1 MLVELSIENLGV
13 IESARIVFG
22 GGFTAL
28 TGETGAGKTMLVEA
42 ISLVVGKRADA
53 SVVRDGATEARVEA
67 RFLSSGDGTETE
79 TILCRVV
86 GAEGRSRAY
95 VDGRMATVG
104 ALSELGAVLVD
115 IHGQHAHQRL
125 LSSAHQR
132 DALDRYAG
140 VDLQPV
146 LTARERIKEIDVL
159 LSALGGDDRSRSR
172 EIDLLRFQVEE
183 IEEARISSTDED
195 EELSVEEELLASANN
210 LREALGETL
219 VLLSEDSSAAD
230 LIGDAIRKLGASSA
244 LANARDELLAVQ
256 VGLSGAI
263 SSVREMLD
271 RVEENPMRLAE
282 VRARRQLLR
291 DLCRKYG
298 DTLNEVVLFGQE
310 TASRLAELEGY
321 GDRVAG
327 LSAEREEALAELREA
342 ERAVGALRRARA
354 GDLAE
359 AVGARLPALDLP
371 HAELTVSV
379 GDAASDS
386 AGDSVVFLFAANPG
400 MAPQPLNK
408 VASGGELARIML
420 ALRLVLSEDP
430 GTMVFDEVDAGIG
443 GAAAVA
449 VAVALRELGASHQ
462 VLAVTHLPQVA
473 AAAHHQIGV
482 SKSVRDG
489 RTFGNARSLPGEAR
503 EAELARML
511 SGGLADATALAHA
524 RDLLTGF
531 ASQDAH

>member
-13 IESARIVFG
+13 IESARIVFSP
-22 GGFTAL
+22 GFTAL

-42 ISLVVGKRADA
+42 INLVVGKRADA
-53 SVVRDGATEARVEA
+53 AVVRDGAAEARVEA
-67 RFLSSGDGTETE
+67 RFVNSVGEEESE

-95 VDGRMATVG
+95 IDGRMATVG
-104 ALSELGAVLVD
+104 ALAEIGSALVD

-132 DALDRYAG
+132 AALDRFAG
-140 VDLQPV
+140 VDIGPV
-146 LTARERIKEIDVL
+146 LAARERIREIDVL
-159 LSALGGDDRSRSR
+159 LSALGGDERSRSR
-172 EIDLLRFQVEE
+172 EMDLLRFQVQE
-183 IEEARISSTDED
+183 IEEANISSPEED
-195 EELSVEEELLASANN
+195 AELAVEEELLAGATN
-210 LREALGETL
+210 LREALQEAL
-219 VLLSEDSSAAD
+219 VLLAEDSSASE
-230 LIGDAIRKLGASSA
+230 LIGTALRRIGASGP
-244 LANARDELLAVQ
+244 LAGVADELMGVQ
-256 VGLSGAI
+256 AALSEAI
-263 SSVREMLD
+263 SSVRTMVD
-271 RVEENPMRLAE
+271 RVEENPARLADL
-282 VRARRQLLR
+282 RTRRQLLR

-298 DTLNEVVLFGQE
+298 DTLAEVVSFGDDA
-310 TASRLAELEGY
+310 ASRLAELEGHAE
-321 GDRVAG
+321 RVAG
-327 LSAEREEALAELREA
+327 LAAERELALVSLRSAERV
-342 ERAVGALRRARA
+342 VGDLRRARA
-354 GDLAE
+354 GELAV

-371 HAELTVSV
+371 HAELTVSTGDV
-379 GDAASDS
+379 GSDP

-400 MAPQPLNK
+400 SAPQPLNK

-449 VAVALRELGASHQ
+449 VASALRELGAGHQ

-489 RTFGNARSLPGEAR
+489 HTYGTARTLASGDR
-503 EAELARML
+503 EVELARML

-524 RDLLTGF
+524 RDLVAGF
-531 ASQDAH
+531 AAPESH

>member
-13 IESARIVFG
+13 IESARIVLG
-22 GGFTAL
+22 PGFTVL

-42 ISLVVGKRADA
+42 INLVVGKRADA

-67 RFLSSGDGTETE
+67 RFVTETGDGETE

-95 VDGRMATVG
+95 IDGRMATVG
-104 ALSELGAVLVD
+104 ALAEIGSTLVD

-132 DALDRYAG
+132 SALDRYAG
-140 VDLQPV
+140 VDVGPV
-146 LTARERIKEIDVL
+146 LAARERVREIDVL
-159 LSALGGDDRSRSR
+159 LSALGGDERSRTR
-172 EIDLLRFQVEE
+172 EMDLLRFQVEE
-183 IEEARISSTDED
+183 IRDARISSPDED
-195 EELSVEEELLASANN
+195 ADLAAEEEILAGATN
-210 LREALGETL
+210 LREALGEAL
-219 VLLSEDSSAAD
+219 VLLDDESSASD
-230 LIGDAIRKLGASSA
+230 LLGGAIRRLGGATPLAGLVEELVGVQAA
-244 LANARDELLAVQ
+244 LSEAL
-256 VGLSGAI
+256 
-263 SSVREMLD
+263 SSVRAMAD
-271 RVEENPMRLAE
+271 RLEEDPARLAD
-282 VRARRQLLR
+282 VRSRRQLLR

-298 DTLNEVVLFGQE
+298 DTLSEVLSFGE
-310 TASRLAELEGY
+310 TAASRLAELEGHA
-321 GDRVAG
+321 DRVAG
-327 LSAEREEALAELREA
+327 LGAEREEALALLREA
-342 ERAVGALRRARA
+342 ERRVGDLRRGRA
-354 GDLAE
+354 GELAA
-359 AVGARLPALDLP
+359 AVAARLPTLDLP

-379 GDAASDS
+379 GDSVSDP

-400 MAPQPLNK
+400 SAPQPLHK

-420 ALRLVLSEDP
+420 ALRLVLSEEP

-449 VAVALRELGASHQ
+449 VASALRELGTDHQ

-482 SKSVRDG
+482 SKAVRDG
-489 RTFGNARSLPGEAR
+489 RTYGTARPLLGEER

-511 SGGLADATALAHA
+511 SGGLADVTAMAHA
-524 RDLLTGF
+524 RDLMAGF
-531 ASQDAH
+531 AVPDRR